1 MKKLIYVLA
10 ACAAFVL
17 GANANEAE
25 FVKNLKQSLNDKNAQ
40 LISID
45 KLNSLNGLNLL
56 IVRSGDKK
64 EAFLA
69 SDDGKSLVA
78 VTEEPKLAD
87 AADAALFKT
96 RTQILKDARDAAALE
111 LLKSIDPAR
120 FAYIESF
127 DKNNPYMTY
136 IVGDPEC
143 PYCAE
148 EMKRIT
154 KHLRNSNVKLIFAPV
169 HGKSAFI
176 KSALIL
182 KHLKALSPSDQKGA
196 IDVIEKY
203 YNKDAQVS
211 DADVSK
217 AELDAVY
224 ADTKTLFSKGVIKSV
239 PYVIKVK
246 K

>member
-1 MKKLIYVLA
+1 MKKIIYVLA

-69 SDDGKSLVA
+69 SDDAKSLVL

-87 AADAALFKT
+87 AADAALFKM

-127 DKNNPYMTY
+127 DKNNPYVTY

-176 KSALIL
+176 KSALVL
-182 KHLKALSPSDQKGA
+182 KQLKALSPSDQKGA

-203 YNKDAQVS
+203 YDKDVQVS

>member
-1 MKKLIYVLA
+1 MKKLIYILA

-40 LISID
+40 LVSID

>member
-10 ACAAFVL
+10 ACAAFAL

-78 VTEEPKLAD
+78 ITEEPKLAD
-87 AADAALFKT
+87 AADVALFKM

-176 KSALIL
+176 KSALVL
-182 KHLKALSPSDQKGA
+182 KQLKALSPSDQKGA

>member
-1 MKKLIYVLA
+1 MKKFIYVLA
-10 ACAAFVL
+10 ACAAFAL

-56 IVRSGDKK
+56 IVRSGDKN

-87 AADAALFKT
+87 AADAALFKM
-96 RTQILKDARDAAALE
+96 RTQILKDANDAAALK
-111 LLKSIDPAR
+111 LLKSINPAR

-127 DKNNPYMTY
+127 DKNNPYVTY

-176 KSALIL
+176 KSALVL
-182 KHLKALSPSDQKGA
+182 KQLKTLSPSDQKGA

-203 YNKDAQVS
+203 YDKDMQVS

>member
-1 MKKLIYVLA
+1 MKKLIYVLV
-10 ACAAFVL
+10 ACAAFAL
-17 GANANEAE
+17 GANANEVE

-69 SDDGKSLVA
+69 SDDGKSL
-78 VTEEPKLAD
+78 
-87 AADAALFKT
+87 AALFKM

-111 LLKSIDPAR
+111 LLKSINPAR

-127 DKNNPYMTY
+127 DKNNPYVTY

-176 KSALIL
+176 KSALVL
-182 KHLKALSPSDQKGA
+182 KQLKALSPSDQKGA

>member
-56 IVRSGDKK
+56 IIRSGDKK

-87 AADAALFKT
+87 AADAALFKM

-127 DKNNPYMTY
+127 DKNNPYVTY

-154 KHLRNSNVKLIFAPV
+154 KYLRNSNVKLIFAPV

-182 KHLKALSPSDQKGA
+182 KQLKALSPSDQKDA

>member
-1 MKKLIYVLA
+1 MKKIIYVLA
-10 ACAAFVL
+10 ACAVFAF

-56 IVRSGDKK
+56 IVSSGDKK

-78 VTEEPKLAD
+78 ITEEPKLAD
-87 AADAALFKT
+87 AADVALFKM

-176 KSALIL
+176 KSALVL
-182 KHLKALSPSDQKGA
+182 KQLKALSPSDQKGA

-203 YNKDAQVS
+203 YDKDVQVS
-211 DADVSK
+211 DTDVSK

-224 ADTKTLFSKGVIKSV
+224 ADIKTLFSKGVIKSV
-239 PYVIKVK
+239 PYVIKTK

>member
-1 MKKLIYVLA
+1 MKKIIYILA

-87 AADAALFKT
+87 AADAALFKM
-96 RTQILKDARDAAALE
+96 RTQILKDARDTVALE

-176 KSALIL
+176 KSALVL
-182 KHLKALSPSDQKGA
+182 KQLKTLSPSDQKGA

-203 YNKDAQVS
+203 YDKDAQVG

>member
-1 MKKLIYVLA
+1 MKKIIYVLA

-45 KLNSLNGLNLL
+45 KLN
-56 IVRSGDKK
+56 VRSDDKK

-87 AADAALFKT
+87 AVDAALFKM

-127 DKNNPYMTY
+127 DKNNPFVTY

-143 PYCAE
+143 PYCVE

-176 KSALIL
+176 KSALVL

-203 YNKDAQVS
+203 YDKDVQVS

>member
-1 MKKLIYVLA
+1 MKKIIYVLA

-87 AADAALFKT
+87 AADTALFKM

-154 KHLRNSNVKLIFAPV
+154 KYLRNSNVKLIFAPV

-182 KHLKALSPSDQKGA
+182 KQLKALSPSDQKGA

-203 YNKDAQVS
+203 YDKDAQVS

>member
-1 MKKLIYVLA
+1 MKKIIYVLA
-10 ACAAFVL
+10 ACAVFVL

-56 IVRSGDKK
+56 IVRSGEKK

-69 SDDGKSLVA
+69 SDDAKSLVA

-87 AADAALFKT
+87 AADAALFKM
-96 RTQILKDARDAAALE
+96 RTQILKDARDTAALE

-127 DKNNPYMTY
+127 DKNNPFVTY

-143 PYCAE
+143 PYCIE

-176 KSALIL
+176 KSALVL

-211 DADVSK
+211 DADISK

>member
-1 MKKLIYVLA
+1 MKKTIYVLA

-56 IVRSGDKK
+56 VVRSGDKK

-203 YNKDAQVS
+203 YDKDAQVS
-211 DADVSK
+211 NADVSK

>member
-1 MKKLIYVLA
+1 MKKIIYVLA

-56 IVRSGDKK
+56 IVRSGDTK

-78 VTEEPKLAD
+78 VTEESKLAD
-87 AADAALFKT
+87 AADAALFKM

-111 LLKSIDPAR
+111 LLKSINPAR

-127 DKNNPYMTY
+127 DKNNPYVTY

-154 KHLRNSNVKLIFAPV
+154 KYLRNSNVKLIFAPV

-176 KSALIL
+176 KSALVL
-182 KHLKALSPSDQKGA
+182 KYLKALSPSDQKGA

-203 YNKDAQVS
+203 YDKDVQVS

-217 AELDAVY
+217 AELNAVY

>member
-1 MKKLIYVLA
+1 MKKIIYVLA

-69 SDDGKSLVA
+69 SDDGKSLVL
-78 VTEEPKLAD
+78 VTEEPKLAN
-87 AADAALFKT
+87 AADTALFKM

-143 PYCAE
+143 PYCVE

-169 HGKSAFI
+169 HGKSAFV

-182 KHLKALSPSDQKGA
+182 KRLKALSPSDQKGA

>member
-1 MKKLIYVLA
+1 MKKIIYVLA

-40 LISID
+40 LVSID

-56 IVRSGDKK
+56 IVRSGDTK

-87 AADAALFKT
+87 AADAALFKM

-127 DKNNPYMTY
+127 DKNNPYVTY

-182 KHLKALSPSDQKGA
+182 KHLKALSPGDQKGA

-203 YNKDAQVS
+203 HNKDAQVS